1 MLGRATDL
9 SLGLSPLGTCLTTP
23 RPWLWRDWHWEAI
36 HFLLQT
42 YSETTFSSFQAHS
55 SLPCWFGLPQQENV
69 ATHSIST
76 LICHPAVVATNTLFS
91 PPHYQQVHFNVRN
104 VNFFCHFVSSCYD
117 STLYASIFTNLMN
130 AECFALIIFG
140 WMGVCRRRDMR
151 LIHMRT
157 FQDGPWLIKEIL
169 TAGMHWHSFLNKILI
184 WHMPFLAF
192 RHTYRMFYEWD
203 P

>member
-9 SLGLSPLGTCLTTP
+9 FLGLSPLGTCLTTP

-104 VNFFCHFVSSCYD
+104 VNFFCHFVSSCHD
-117 STLYASIFTNLMN
+117 STVTDWKLYMHRYSRTLWMQS
-130 AECFALIIFG
+130 AL
-140 WMGVCRRRDMR
+140 
-151 LIHMRT
+151 
-157 FQDGPWLIKEIL
+157 
-169 TAGMHWHSFLNKILI
+169 HWSFLVEWGCVEGGI
-184 WHMPFLAF
+184 WGWSTCAHFKMD
-192 RHTYRMFYEWD
+192 HD
-203 P
+203 